1 MPSTEPVRREV
12 PIALVYQAQGLHEHL
27 EQALTD
33 LGARV
38 VYHAVAASFDRSA
51 LVASGARVVVIN
63 LDPEVEEE
71 FSAFDEL
78 LEDDRL
84 HVVFNDAEV
93 SSRLQ
98 GYDQARWAR
107 HLAAKILGRGE
118 LNPPRPP
125 GAEAVPVRVKPKAPE
140 YEGSTTPDLRFQLEG
155 GELAAAL
162 AADTDESVRRTRAA
176 LVTADEP
183 VAAERIDPFTGNATS
198 RHDAPTVVLRTDD
211 VAQALQSAT
220 ARHDAPT
227 PELDA
232 GSLQVPSRHDAPT
245 LELDADGLQAPSRH
259 DAPTVRLR
267 LDDVRGAAAPAELP
281 AFTEDFLPD
290 AAAPAGAG
298 ADDDPFGDL
307 EGLSLEELTTEPA
320 PTDAKPASDAGF
332 DLDPDFAESLRDFGL
347 LGDGAPSTA
356 RDAADEAP
364 ADADAG
370 SMALTDEFGEA
381 LGALSLAPLDE
392 DDGPSQKEAPVAG
405 LDDLLLD
412 LPSAGEPTSPPPAVS
427 RTPPVAK
434 TAPGA
439 TRAAPP
445 PAPAKT
451 PPPPKAVPSIDHL
464 SLADDAEDAP
474 APAPAPPP
482 PPAAAARR
490 SLDDFDFSGLS
501 LAPLGD
507 EEQDSTP
514 VTGRAQFQI
523 DDKDRRAAPPPAEA
537 PSVAPAPVAA
547 ADDAGDALEFD
558 LRGLRTPEVD
568 PSIAAE
574 LAAMAAAAD
583 ALPLGKPVIHGVR
596 NVWVLGASIGGPEAV
611 REFLAGVP
619 ADVPAVFL
627 LAQHMGADFL
637 DLMVQQLARATTLPV
652 RTVVDGDLARHGE
665 VIVVPLV
672 DRLQLD
678 DTGRIS
684 VTGVA
689 DNSPYSPSIDRVMRD
704 VADQFG
710 RSAGAIV
717 FSGMASDAIEGSVY
731 LRERGGT
738 VWVQDPGTCVISS
751 MVDGAQDAGVVSF
764 VGSPAELAREF
775 VAELSRRAARA

>member
-1 MPSTEPVRREV
+1 MRREV

-51 LVASGARVVVIN
+51 LAASGAQVVVIN

-71 FSAFDEL
+71 FSAFDAL

-125 GAEAVPVRVKPKAPE
+125 GAEAVPVRIQPKAPE

-176 LVTADEP
+176 LVTAEEP
-183 VAAERIDPFTGNATS
+183 VAAERVDPFTGNPTS
-198 RHDAPTVVLRTDD
+198 RHDAPTVVLR
-211 VAQALQSAT
+211 SA
-220 ARHDAPT
+220 D
-227 PELDA
+227 LDA
-232 GSLQVPSRHDAPT
+232 ARAQSPSRNDAPT
-245 LELDADGLQAPSRH
+245 LELDADALQAPSRH

-267 LDDVRGAAAPAELP
+267 VDDVRAAVAAEPSAIADDFLPEAAPA
-281 AFTEDFLPD
+281 ASD
-290 AAAPAGAG
+290 AA
-298 ADDDPFGDL
+298 DPFADL
-307 EGLSLEELTTEPA
+307 DGLSLEELPADDQAAPPPTPA
-320 PTDAKPASDAGF
+320 PAGDPGF
-332 DLDPDFAESLRDFGL
+332 DLDPEFAQSLRDVGL
-347 LGDGAPSTA
+347 LGDSPGGRGA
-356 RDAADEAP
+356 DNVAADIT
-364 ADADAG
+364 ADVDVDAG
-370 SMALTDEFGEA
+370 TAAEPMAFTDEFGEA

-392 DDGPSQKEAPVAG
+392 DDAPSQKETPVAG

-412 LPSAGEPTSPPPAVS
+412 LPDAADAAPPITKAVTIAPPAKAAPAKGAPTKAAPPPSKPLPSIAHLS
-427 RTPPVAK
+427 LADDADDKPAA
-434 TAPGA
+434 AP
-439 TRAAPP
+439 AAPP
-445 PAPAKT
+445 PAPA
-451 PPPPKAVPSIDHL
+451 S
-464 SLADDAEDAP
+464 
-474 APAPAPPP
+474 
-482 PPAAAARR
+482 RR

-507 EEQDSTP
+507 EEDASSP

-523 DDKDRRAAPPPAEA
+523 DEKDRRAALPPAPAEQA
-537 PSVAPAPVAA
+537 AAPVAS
-547 ADDAGDALEFD
+547 DASSEEALEFD

-574 LAAMAAAAD
+574 LAAMVAAAE
-583 ALPLGKPVIHGVR
+583 ALPLGKPVVHGVR

-619 ADVPAVFL
+619 ADVPALFL

-652 RTVVDGDLARHGE
+652 RTVVDGDIARHGE

-672 DRLQLD
+672 ERLQVD
-678 DTGRIS
+678 DAGRIR
-684 VTGVA
+684 VA
-689 DNSPYSPSIDRVMRD
+689 NDTENSPYSPSIDRVMRD

-717 FSGMASDAIEGSVY
+717 FSGMASDAIDGSVY
-731 LRERGGT
+731 LREHGGT

-775 VAELSRRAARA
+775 VAEMSRRASG

>member
-1 MPSTEPVRREV
+1 MPSTEPIRREV

-27 EQALTD
+27 QQALTE

-51 LVASGARVVVIN
+51 LLASGARVVVIN

-71 FSAFDEL
+71 FSRFDAL

-84 HVVFNDAEV
+84 HVVFNDGEV

-125 GAEAVPVRVKPKAPE
+125 GAEAVPVRVKPQAPE
-140 YEGSTTPDLRFQLEG
+140 YEGSTTADQRFQLEG

-176 LVTADEP
+176 LVTAEEP

-198 RHDAPTVVLRTDD
+198 RHDAPTVVLRTAD
-211 VAQALQSAT
+211 VEQARQAAT

-227 PELDA
+227 PRLDA
-232 GSLQVPSRHDAPT
+232 ESLQAPSRHDAPT
-245 LELDADGLQAPSRH
+245 LELDADRLQVPSHH

-267 LDDVRGAAAPAELP
+267 LDDVRAATPAAEPP
-281 AFTEDFLPD
+281 AFADDFLADVGKP
-290 AAAPAGAG
+290 AP
-298 ADDDPFGDL
+298 ADDDPFGGL
-307 EGLSLEELTTEPA
+307 EGLSLEEIPVEPA
-320 PTDAKPASDAGF
+320 PTQTTAEDGF
-332 DLDPDFAESLRDFGL
+332 DLDPEFAESLRDFGL
-347 LGDGAPSTA
+347 IGEGDSAAARSAPAEAPS
-356 RDAADEAP
+356 DAVEP
-364 ADADAG
+364 
-370 SMALTDEFGEA
+370 MAFTDEFGEA

-405 LDDLLLD
+405 LDDLLLE
-412 LPSAGEPTSPPPAVS
+412 LPSAGGPAAPQPPPAKAAPPAGKASPPPV
-427 RTPPVAK
+427 P
-434 TAPGA
+434 
-439 TRAAPP
+439 PP
-445 PAPAKT
+445 PAR
-451 PPPPKAVPSIDHL
+451 AVPSVDHL
-464 SLADDAEDAP
+464 SLADDADDAP

-482 PPAAAARR
+482 PAAATPRR

-507 EEQDSTP
+507 EDKDDAP

-523 DDKDRRAAPPPAEA
+523 DDKDRRAAAPAA
-537 PSVAPAPVAA
+537 DTPSNASPVAPAPA

-568 PSIAAE
+568 PAIAAE

-583 ALPLGKPVIHGVR
+583 ALPLGKPVAHGVR

-652 RTVVDGDLARHGE
+652 RTVVDGDIARHGE
-665 VIVVPLV
+665 VIVVPLA
-672 DRLQLD
+672 DRLQVD
-678 DTGRIS
+678 DAGRIKVS
-684 VTGVA
+684 GVT
-689 DNSPYSPSIDRVMRD
+689 DNSPYNPSIDRVMRD

-710 RSAGAIV
+710 RSGGAIV
-717 FSGMASDAIEGSVY
+717 FSGMASDAIEGAVY

-751 MVDGAQDAGVVSF
+751 MVDGAQEAGVVSF